1 MAIHLKAAR
10 VNAGLTQ
17 DEVAEKLGK
26 SKSTIV
32 NYELYR
38 SKPDIETAQKLAELY
53 GMSVDNIIWSA

>member
-17 DEVAEKLGK
+17 EEVAEKLGK

-38 SKPDIETAQKLAELY
+38 SMPDIETAQKLAELY